1 MIEEFLRQVPLF
13 SELSGED
20 LRRLCQMAQV
30 MEVPAGEL
38 LFEEGSP
45 GERAYVI
52 QKGELKVYKMSS
64 GREVLLARRGPGEVI
79 GEIALIENRQRMASV
94 RAEQDSVLIAITKEQ
109 LQDLM
114 DTSPHAMRSIF
125 NTVLGRLRSTQSKL
139 EQSEKLARLGTL
151 TAGIAHELNNPS
163 AAVQRSSGQLLEELG
178 RQDRLGAELRK
189 LEMEQDGRI
198 LLEQLD
204 LQARERADRPP
215 EMNALLRSDR
225 QAELEH
231 QLESL
236 DVEKPWEISP
246 ELVDLGARREEVAQ
260 VAQFF
265 HGEKLRLVLAW
276 WTSIYKVRRLLYEV
290 ESGADRISKIVAALK
305 SYVYLDQAPVQNVDL
320 HRGLDDTL
328 LILNNKIKQK
338 ANLSIER
345 QYDPSLPRIFGY
357 GSELNQVWTNLLDN
371 ALDAVDEDGRI
382 VIRTHSEGDWVAVE
396 IEDDGP
402 GIPPEIQGRIFE
414 PFFTTKPVG
423 AGTGMG
429 LDISYGI
436 IVQKHRGEIQVEST
450 PGRTCFTVRLP
461 VDFSHAKRSTAG

>member
-461 VDFSHAKRSTAG
+461 VDFSHANHSTAG

>member
-246 ELVDLGARREEVAQ
+246 ELVDLGARREEVAR

>member
-1 MIEEFLRQVPLF
+1 
-13 SELSGED
+13 
-20 LRRLCQMAQV
+20 
-30 MEVPAGEL
+30 
-38 LFEEGSP
+38 
-45 GERAYVI
+45 
-52 QKGELKVYKMSS
+52 
-64 GREVLLARRGPGEVI
+64 
-79 GEIALIENRQRMASV
+79 
-94 RAEQDSVLIAITKEQ
+94 
-109 LQDLM
+109 
-114 DTSPHAMRSIF
+114 
-125 NTVLGRLRSTQSKL
+125 
-139 EQSEKLARLGTL
+139 
-151 TAGIAHELNNPS
+151 
-163 AAVQRSSGQLLEELG
+163 
-178 RQDRLGAELRK
+178 
-189 LEMEQDGRI
+189 
-198 LLEQLD
+198 
-204 LQARERADRPP
+204 
-215 EMNALLRSDR
+215 
-225 QAELEH
+225 
-231 QLESL
+231 
-236 DVEKPWEISP
+236 
-246 ELVDLGARREEVAQ
+246 
-260 VAQFF
+260 
-265 HGEKLRLVLAW
+265 LVLAW
-276 WTSIYKVRRLLYEV
+276 WTSIYRVRRLLYEV

>member
-265 HGEKLRLVLAW
+265 HGETLRLVLAW

>member
-436 IVQKHRGEIQVEST
+436 IVQKHRGEIQVE
-450 PGRTCFTVRLP
+450 
-461 VDFSHAKRSTAG
+461 